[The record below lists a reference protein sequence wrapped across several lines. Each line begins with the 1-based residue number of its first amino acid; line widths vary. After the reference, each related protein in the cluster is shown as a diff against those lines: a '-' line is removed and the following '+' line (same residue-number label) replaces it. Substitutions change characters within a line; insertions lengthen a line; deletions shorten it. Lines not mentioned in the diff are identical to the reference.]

1 MSRAAGIVRSQ
12 LSKGTLVNRHPPSR
26 LSVSRAC
33 RVAVF
38 VGAAMVSA
46 AALADELPV
55 LTPGMWE
62 FKRTVEAQGT
72 GGKPMNVANRECTD
86 PTAEMRKSND
96 MLAKQG
102 CTFTPVSKSGATY
115 TFSSDCRIQG
125 VRYQSRSV
133 ITVESAS
140 AYRVDVTSSGSG
152 PSTKEVLVAKRTGD
166 CKP

>member
-1 MSRAAGIVRSQ
+1 MTRHMLSRF
-12 LSKGTLVNRHPPSR
+12 P
-26 LSVSRAC
+26 VSRGC
-33 RVAVF
+33 RVAAF
-38 VGAAMVSA
+38 VCGAMASA
-46 AALADELPV
+46 ATLADELPV
-55 LTPGMWE
+55 LAPGMWE

-86 PTAEMRKSND
+86 PTAGMRKSND

>member
-1 MSRAAGIVRSQ
+1 
-12 LSKGTLVNRHPPSR
+12 
-26 LSVSRAC
+26 
-33 RVAVF
+33 
-38 VGAAMVSA
+38 MVSA

-62 FKRTVEAQGT
+62 FKRTVESHGA
-72 GGKPMNVANRECTD
+72 GGKPMNVETRSCTN
-86 PTAEMRKSND
+86 PTADMRKSNE

>member
-1 MSRAAGIVRSQ
+1 M
-12 LSKGTLVNRHPPSR
+12 TRHMLSR
-26 LSVSRAC
+26 LPVPRGC
-33 RVAVF
+33 RVAAF
-38 VGAAMVSA
+38 VGAAMASA

-55 LTPGMWE
+55 LAPGMWE
-62 FKRTVEAQGT
+62 FKRTVESQGA
-72 GGKPMNVANRECTD
+72 GGKPMNVENRKCTD

-115 TFSSDCRIQG
+115 TFTSDCRIQG

-133 ITVESAS
+133 ITVESGS

>member
-1 MSRAAGIVRSQ
+1 MTRHMLSRF
-12 LSKGTLVNRHPPSR
+12 P
-26 LSVSRAC
+26 VSRGC
-33 RVAVF
+33 RVAAF
-38 VGAAMVSA
+38 VCGAMASA
-46 AALADELPV
+46 ATLADELPV
-55 LTPGMWE
+55 LAPGMWE
-62 FKRTVEAQGT
+62 FKRTVESQGA
-72 GGKPMNVANRECTD
+72 GGKPMNVENRKCTD

-115 TFSSDCRIQG
+115 TFTSDCRIQG

-133 ITVESAS
+133 ITVESGS

>member
-1 MSRAAGIVRSQ
+1 MTRRM
-12 LSKGTLVNRHPPSR
+12 LSR
-26 LSVSRAC
+26 LPVPRGC
-33 RVAVF
+33 RVAAF
-38 VGAAMVSA
+38 VCGAMASA
-46 AALADELPV
+46 ATLADELPV
-55 LTPGMWE
+55 LAPGMWE
-62 FKRTVEAQGT
+62 FKRTVESQGA
-72 GGKPMNVANRECTD
+72 GGKPMNVENRKCTD

-102 CTFTPVSKSGATY
+102 CTFSPVSKSGATY
-115 TFSSDCRIQG
+115 TFTSDCRIQG

>member
-1 MSRAAGIVRSQ
+1 MTRHMLSRF
-12 LSKGTLVNRHPPSR
+12 P
-26 LSVSRAC
+26 VSRGC
-33 RVAVF
+33 RVAAF
-38 VGAAMVSA
+38 VCGAMASA
-46 AALADELPV
+46 ATLADELPV
-55 LTPGMWE
+55 LAPGMWE
-62 FKRTVEAQGT
+62 FKRTVESQGA
-72 GGKPMNVANRECTD
+72 GGKPMNVENRKCTD

>member
-1 MSRAAGIVRSQ
+1 
-12 LSKGTLVNRHPPSR
+12 VNRHPPSR

-46 AALADELPV
+46 AALADELPM

-62 FKRTVEAQGT
+62 FKRTVESHGA
-72 GGKPMNVANRECTD
+72 GGKPMNVETRSCTN
-86 PTAEMRKSND
+86 PTADMRKSNE

-102 CTFTPVSKSGATY
+102 CRFSPVSKSGATY
-115 TFSSDCRIQG
+115 TFTSDCQIQG
-125 VRYQSRSV
+125 MRYQSRSV
-133 ITVESAS
+133 ITVDSGGS
-140 AYRVDVTSSGSG
+140 YRVDVTSSGSG
-152 PSTKEVLVAKRTGD
+152 PSTKEVLVARRTGD

>member
-1 MSRAAGIVRSQ
+1 MTRRM
-12 LSKGTLVNRHPPSR
+12 LSR
-26 LSVSRAC
+26 LPVPRGC
-33 RVAVF
+33 RVAAF
-38 VGAAMVSA
+38 VCGAMASA
-46 AALADELPV
+46 ATLADELPV
-55 LTPGMWE
+55 LAPGMWE
-62 FKRTVEAQGT
+62 FKRTVESQGA
-72 GGKPMNVANRECTD
+72 GGKPMNVENRKCTD

-115 TFSSDCRIQG
+115 TFTSDCRIQG

-133 ITVESAS
+133 ITVESGS

>member
-1 MSRAAGIVRSQ
+1 M
-12 LSKGTLVNRHPPSR
+12 NRHMLPR
-26 LSVSRAC
+26 LPVSRGC
-33 RVAVF
+33 RIAAF
-38 VGAAMVSA
+38 VGAAVASA

-62 FKRTVEAQGT
+62 FKRTVESLGA
-72 GGKPMNVANRECTD
+72 GGKPTNVETRQCTD
-86 PTAEMRKSND
+86 PTADMRKSND

-102 CTFTPVSKSGATY
+102 CRFSPISRSGGTYAFT
-115 TFSSDCRIQG
+115 SDCQIQG

-133 ITVESAS
+133 ITVESGS

-152 PSTKEVLVAKRTGD
+152 PSTKELLVAKRTGD